1 MARWYVVTEGPKVPV
16 GRVVAKVLGR
26 EDLEGGRVR
35 WLVEAPDFVRALPS
49 CFKGFLVV
57 EPASRDAQMSNNCFY
72 RAS

>member
-49 CFKGFLVV
+49 CFRGFLAV
-57 EPASRDAQMSNNCFY
+57 EPAPKDVRIAGNFC
-72 RAS
+72 R